1 MTKQTPEPA
10 APKRM
15 SLAQKIALASGAG
28 AAITGIVAPQSADAV
43 PIQSTTLPLSP
54 PATRGFTYW
63 DVDGDGTTE
72 FWLRHQTSTSSLRTY
87 RQASLTEPG
96 PSRFVSPA
104 SRINDGFA
112 KLNAG
117 FNVSGSLVTGY
128 KFMQFGQPDIQITT
142 SGSIGSDAGQ
152 QGWSI
157 GDIGYF
163 GFKFSNG
170 SDVHYGWGQISITGT
185 PKGQGFTFTEAYYNS
200 DPNAPIAV
208 GDRGTAVPE
217 IDPASAG
224 SVMSLVIGSLAMLER
239 RRKLRAAD
247 ASPTTV
253 SA

>member
-15 SLAQKIALASGAG
+15 SLSQKLALAGGAG

-54 PATRGFTYW
+54 PASGGDNFW
-63 DVDGDGTTE
+63 DVDGDGTND
-72 FWLRHQTSTSSLRTY
+72 FILINNSST
-87 RQASLTEPG
+87 ASLSELG
-96 PSRFVSPA
+96 LARFVSPA
-104 SRINDGFA
+104 ARIADGFA

-117 FNVSGSLVTGY
+117 FIVSASLVAGY
-128 KFMQFGQPDIQITT
+128 KFFNVAQQGITITSSGAIGQGA
-142 SGSIGSDAGQ
+142 SE

-157 GDIGYF
+157 GNTGYF
-163 GFKFSNG
+163 GFKFSNTSG
-170 SDVHYGWGQISITGT
+170 VHYGWGQMSITGT
-185 PKGQGFTFTEAYYNS
+185 PVGQGFTFTEAYYNS

>member
-15 SLAQKIALASGAG
+15 SLSQKLALAGGAG
-28 AAITGIVAPQSADAV
+28 AAIAGVAAPQSADAV

-54 PATRGFTYW
+54 PATGDSTLPW
-63 DVDGDGTTE
+63 DVDGDGTPD
-72 FWLRHQTSTSSLRTY
+72 FQLNNYSTT
-87 RQASLTEPG
+87 ASLTELG
-96 PSRFVSPA
+96 PARFVAPVSI
-104 SRINDGFA
+104 SNGGFA
-112 KLNAG
+112 KLTAG
-117 FNVSGSLVTGY
+117 FNVGATMTGGF
-128 KFMQFGQPDIQITT
+128 KFFNSVQTGISITYTGAIGQ
-142 SGSIGSDAGQ
+142 DASE
-152 QGWSI
+152 QGWTL

-163 GFKFSNG
+163 GFKFTNLSG
-170 SDVHYGWGQISITGT
+170 VHYGWGQINIHGATGGFVL
-185 PKGQGFTFTEAYYNS
+185 GQGFTLTEAYYNGITG
-200 DPNAPIAV
+200 APIAV